1 MNVQQD
7 SRDLLFLAETLAT
20 RLCHDLSG
28 QVNAIA
34 GAAEELRDTSPPD
47 RDAIDLANDAAE
59 ALVSRLRLAR
69 AAWGRL
75 GGPMGVDE
83 WRALAA
89 IMPRRGV
96 KLDLDGVAGDGFFAP
111 AAARLGLNVLLLAT
125 EALPAGGVVEVA
137 GQPDQDIVVR
147 IHGPRAAWPTGLAGM
162 IADPAAAIEVLRRA
176 DGVAAARTMQAPL
189 TVLMAHT
196 SGQRI
201 SLLMGPQAE
210 AAPPLL
216 VAFAATH

>member
-1 MNVQQD
+1 MSVRQD
-7 SRDLLFLAETLAT
+7 SKDILFLAETLAT

-34 GAAEELRDTSPPD
+34 GAAEELRDSPAPD

-59 ALVSRLRLAR
+59 ALVARLRLAR

-83 WRALAA
+83 WRALVT

-96 KLDLDGVAGDGFFAP
+96 TLDLDGIPGDGFFAP
-111 AAARLGLNVLLLAT
+111 AAARLALNVLLLAT

-137 GQPDQDIVVR
+137 GHPDQDILVR

-162 IADPAAAIEVLRRA
+162 IADPAAAIDVLRRA

-189 TVLMAHT
+189 TVLIAHA

-201 SLLMGPQAE
+201 SLLMGAQTE

-216 VAFAATH
+216 VAFASLH